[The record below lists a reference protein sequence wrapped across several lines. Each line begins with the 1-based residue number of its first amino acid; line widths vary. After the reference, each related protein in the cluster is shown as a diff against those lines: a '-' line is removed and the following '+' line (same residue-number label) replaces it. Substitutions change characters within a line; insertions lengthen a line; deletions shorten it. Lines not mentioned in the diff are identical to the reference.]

1 MTPKKSETLE
11 VRLSHP
17 LKAAFM
23 ARCRAGGHTASEAVR
38 GLIEAHLAAA
48 DQVSPKLRPKR
59 DGRRFMRIGIAGAA
73 ALALGAVA
81 APSLA
86 RPSLQAT
93 FTALDAR
100 HDGRLSFDE
109 YAAGASVQATVSLA
123 NRAARAPATSLQPGV
138 RDAVLHAEFA
148 AMDADHDGEV
158 TFEEFRRYYR
168 D

>member
-1 MTPKKSETLE
+1 MSSKKSEVLE

-23 ARCRAGGHTASEAVR
+23 ARRAAEGGSASETVR
-38 GLIEAHLAAA
+38 ELIEGYLAAPA
-48 DQVSPKLRPKR
+48 ASSAPRPARPGGPLLRF
-59 DGRRFMRIGIAGAA
+59 GVAGAA

-93 FTALDAR
+93 YNALDAR
-100 HDGRLSFDE
+100 RDGRLSFDE
-109 YAAGASVQATVSLA
+109 FAAGASVSVSLA
-123 NRAARAPATSLQPGV
+123 DRAARAPAPPLPPQLRT
-138 RDAVLHAEFA
+138 AVLRAEFA
-148 AMDADHDGEV
+148 AMDADHDGAV
-158 TFEEFRRYYR
+158 TFAEFRRHYR